1 MWRLIFSKHEFGV
14 KSTKT
19 KIVGKRYEVKIA
31 LEDKVYLKMYYIH
44 QPRSVVVDETPAKI
58 KAQESQIARW
68 TLSEY
73 QQLMNFNLGTNVEP

>member
-1 MWRLIFSKHEFGV
+1 M
-14 KSTKT
+14 
-19 KIVGKRYEVKIA
+19 
-31 LEDKVYLKMYYIH
+31 EDKVYLKMYYIH